1 MKKNLRIVSAAAAA
15 LLAVAPVAAS
25 GVVAPANTV
34 SAAAKK
40 NITNEAPTKLG
51 SVDIGTVSLGTVSLD
66 RATNTPFTVKL
77 NDTQRAILAA
87 AAGAKAGVKDAEINN
102 IFVASAENQ
111 ENGEIKQTLVF
122 TLKGQ
127 SVSYTTDV
135 TAKFASQQGTPY
147 FYQTKNNTILNN
159 GDTVSLDTIANGFT
173 PASLLSD
180 IAGEKGIVAA
190 KTSDASNDGATIT
203 TTASDVESQLIAQG
217 LKRASNG
224 EFDYPANGF
233 NLKLTAKSENGNT
246 ASITVRVNSKVNYNA
261 PAFVVNNK
269 VYYSGN
275 IEATDISKVDN
286 NIIVNGLDNN
296 DKYSADVVKADVIAH
311 VQSAYGNNK
320 HATAV
325 AELKDNE
332 ATKAV
337 INSSKISVDSS
348 SVKSEPGIYPVIV
361 TATNPAGLTSK
372 LTVKVIVMGSEHQAP
387 VQYAK
392 ADNTKVYNINGNV
405 VSETKTTLKKDQAVK
420 TFDSV
425 TIDGVQYT
433 QINSE
438 NSNEWVKASDLT
450 ATKPAP
456 EPETVASVSKTI
468 MHNAYYYNKEGQRV
482 GTEKATRY
490 DSVTVAPKTTTING
504 KTYYQVVENGKAVDK
519 YINAGNIDGTKR
531 TLKHN
536 AYVYKTSKKRAKK
549 VVLKKGDTVTTYG
562 ASYKFKNGK
571 RYYKIGNNTDKTY
584 VKVANFR

>member
-34 SAAAKK
+34 SAADQHDDHK
-40 NITNEAPTKLG
+40 IEAPKEIKD
-51 SVDIGTVSLGTVSLD
+51 VNIGTVSLD

-87 AAGAKAGVKDAEINN
+87 ATKVPNAEIDN
-102 IFVASAENQ
+102 ISVAFAKKLDD
-111 ENGEIKQTLVF
+111 GEIKQTLVF
-122 TLKGQ
+122 NLKGQ

-135 TAKFASQQGTPY
+135 IAKFASQQGTPY
-147 FYQTKNNTILNN
+147 FYKTENNKTGKNTILNN

-173 PASLLSD
+173 PASLLSA
-180 IAGEKGIVAA
+180 IAGEKGIVGA
-190 KTSDASNDGATIT
+190 KTSDTSNYDATIT

-246 ASITVRVNSKVNYNA
+246 ASIIVRVNSKVNYNA

-275 IEATDISKVDN
+275 IKADPKDLDDVDN
-286 NIIVNGLDNN
+286 NIIVNGLDNGE
-296 DKYSADVVKADVIAH
+296 YSEDAVKDAVIAH
-311 VQSAYGNNK
+311 VQSAYGNT
-320 HATAV
+320 HATTV
-325 AELKDNE
+325 DELNKNE
-332 ATKAV
+332 ATKAL
-337 INSSKISVDSS
+337 INKSKISVDSS
-348 SVKSEPGIYPVIV
+348 SVKRESGIYPVIV
-361 TATNPAGLTSK
+361 TATNPAGLTSE
-372 LTVKVIVMGSEHQAP
+372 LTVKVIIIGKEHQAP

-420 TFDSV
+420 NFDSV
-425 TIDGVQYT
+425 TIYGVQYT

-490 DSVTVAPKTTTING
+490 DLVTVAPKTTTING
-504 KTYYQVVENGKAVDK
+504 KTYYQVVENDKAVDK
-519 YINAGNIDGTKR
+519 YINADNIDGTKR

-536 AYVYKTSKKRAKK
+536 AYVYKSSKKRAKK
-549 VVLKKGDTVTTYG
+549 VVLKKGTEVTTYG
-562 ASYKFKNGK
+562 GSYKFKNGK
-571 RYYKIGNNTDKTY
+571 KYYKIGADTKKTY
-584 VKVANFR
+584 VRVENFD